1 MADQV
6 KSTSYQDNSD
16 VIQIGFLSRLLNDT
30 FRQAILPIANPNG
43 NTEGVGIV
51 QFFNSTRGADRI
63 DGDFAQSLSIN
74 SEWKVSP
81 FLVENYPN
89 ANSIFFGDDS
99 LIPPRP
105 VFGVFYEVPEENY
118 NYRRKLS
125 PGFETYSLNPLIQ
138 DYYGFPKTQDV
149 PHYMWTVTPS
159 PNIFGSENNN
169 WYTDVTVTGGFYKKG
184 YQDLDSNVDAYY
196 TSPTTKLG
204 VLTNFDV
211 NGDPIPTPQTGN
223 NLYNPIIVG
232 APYFFYF
239 GLNNGKTAMD
249 LFAKLYINTDE

>member
-1 MADQV
+1 
-6 KSTSYQDNSD
+6 
-16 VIQIGFLSRLLNDT
+16 
-30 FRQAILPIANPNG
+30 
-43 NTEGVGIV
+43 
-51 QFFNSTRGADRI
+51 
-63 DGDFAQSLSIN
+63 
-74 SEWKVSP
+74 
-81 FLVENYPN
+81 
-89 ANSIFFGDDS
+89 
-99 LIPPRP
+99 
-105 VFGVFYEVPEENY
+105 
-118 NYRRKLS
+118 
-125 PGFETYSLNPLIQ
+125 
-138 DYYGFPKTQDV
+138 
-149 PHYMWTVTPS
+149 MWTVTPS